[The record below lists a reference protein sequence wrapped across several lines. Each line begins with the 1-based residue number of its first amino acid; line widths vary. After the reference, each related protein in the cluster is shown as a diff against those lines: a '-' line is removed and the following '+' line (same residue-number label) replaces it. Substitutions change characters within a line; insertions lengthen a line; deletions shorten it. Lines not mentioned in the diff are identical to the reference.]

1 MDENEIDLIK
11 LTYDLWEYR
20 KSICAIILLTVAI
33 VSMILFN
40 MTPTYVSKINYS
52 NANIPPFYKGEKVLN
67 DFKEKFFS
75 KSVFQD
81 WKNNEDDIKLEYDYI
96 SPTKIQGGFLVT
108 KRDDEKNLKFFS
120 STKVSDNRK
129 FNSSHIEIK
138 TSSMDNI
145 GLPYNIYKYTQYINN
160 LLKTEYLSRA
170 KAERKYLELANK
182 NKGEKSINLKSYL
195 DNDRYI
201 GKLEQGEN
209 VLLIN
214 PQTVLKK
221 NKPAIARTLIFFALI
236 STIFGIIF
244 TYARISVRNYKK
256 NQELRKR

>member
-11 LTYDLWEYR
+11 LTYDFWEYR

-40 MTPTYVSKINYS
+40 MTPTYVSKISYS

-108 KRDDEKNLKFFS
+108 KTDDEKKLKFFS
-120 STKVSDNRK
+120 SPKNNDNRK
-129 FNSSHIEIK
+129 FNISRIEIE
-138 TSSMDNI
+138 TNSEEI

-170 KAERKYLELANK
+170 KAERKYIELVNK

-201 GKLEQGEN
+201 GNLEQGEN

-214 PQTVLKK
+214 PQTVLTKS
-221 NKPAIARTLIFFALI
+221 KPAIARTLIFSVLIGAIFA
-236 STIFGIIF
+236 III
-244 TYARISVRNYKK
+244 TYVRISVRIYKK
-256 NQELRKR
+256 NQGLRKR